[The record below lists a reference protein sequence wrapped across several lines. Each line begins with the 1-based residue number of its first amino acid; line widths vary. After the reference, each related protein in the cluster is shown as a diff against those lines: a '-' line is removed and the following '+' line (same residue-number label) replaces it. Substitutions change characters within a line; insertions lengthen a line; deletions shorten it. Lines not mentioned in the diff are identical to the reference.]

1 MVGIY
6 VLPVNKEVPPVDVVY
21 QFTKPT
27 LAVALKFT
35 VPASQ
40 RDPGVVEVTV
50 GMLFTVI
57 VIEEEQLLLPSV
69 TVQL

>member
-1 MVGIY
+1 VPEFIDA
-6 VLPVNKEVPPVDVVY
+6 PPVDVVY
-21 QFTKPT
+21 QFTEPA
-27 LAVALKFT
+27 LGVALKVI

-40 RDPGVVEVTV
+40 RDPGIVEVTV

-57 VIEEEQLLLPSV
+57 VIEDVQLLLPSV